1 MANYSL
7 SEIDT
12 LTRKATRG
20 AGYSWG
26 IAEEVGKAMRWLSA
40 YGFSGP
46 EILAKHLEIVAN
58 KQQVFIPNS
67 KDVTSEEKIFG
78 NDDEP
83 LCSLYCGTLINDLG
97 HHLEARRTL
106 TFNNIL
112 SPLLALPSAARI
124 AEAYNISVSFSC
136 AETIVICNPDGITIN
151 DTPLLM
157 NDNSFLLLKNDLGIY
172 AKLGTFTLE
181 DKADVI
187 CSRAERDFKSTNFP
201 SPQGRSITAEALVTL
216 ERFAHQTYAPATD
229 ESRLRGAG

>member
-58 KQQVFIPNS
+58 KQQDFIPNS

-78 NDDEP
+78 NADEP
-83 LCSLYCGTLINDLG
+83 LCPLYCGTLINDLG
-97 HHLEARRTL
+97 HHLEAGKTL
-106 TFNNIL
+106 TFNNML
-112 SPLLALPSAARI
+112 SPLLALPSAARN

-136 AETIVICNPDGITIN
+136 SETIVICNPDGITNN
-151 DTPLLM
+151 DTPHLF
-157 NDNSFLLLKNDLGIY
+157 DAFSLG
-172 AKLGTFTLE
+172 

-187 CSRAERDFKSTNFP
+187 CSRTEGEFKSTHFP

>member
-26 IAEEVGKAMRWLSA
+26 IAEETGKAVRWLSA
-40 YGFSGP
+40 YGFSGS

-58 KQQVFIPNS
+58 KQQHFIPNS
-67 KDVTSEEKIFG
+67 KDVSSEEKVFG

-97 HHLEARRTL
+97 HHLEARKTL
-106 TFNNIL
+106 TFSNML
-112 SPLLALPSAARI
+112 SPLLALPSAGRI
-124 AEAYNISVSFSC
+124 AEAYKISVSFSC

-151 DTPLLM
+151 DTPPLL
-157 NDNSFLLLKNDLGIY
+157 DAFSLGSSM
-172 AKLGTFTLE
+172 
-181 DKADVI
+181 DVI
-187 CSRAERDFKSTNFP
+187 CSRSERDFKSTNFP

-216 ERFAHQTYAPATD
+216 ERFAHQTYAPATE

>member
-7 SEIDT
+7 SEIDS

-46 EILAKHLEIVAN
+46 EILAKHLEVVAN
-58 KQQVFIPNS
+58 KQQDFIPNS
-67 KDVTSEEKIFG
+67 KDVTSEEKIFE
-78 NDDEP
+78 NDDKP
-83 LCSLYCGTLINDLG
+83 LCSLYSGTLINDLG
-97 HHLEARRTL
+97 HHLEAGKTL
-106 TFNNIL
+106 TFNNML
-112 SPLLALPSAARI
+112 SPLLALPSAGRI
-124 AEAYNISVSFSC
+124 AEAYNISVSFLC
-136 AETIVICNPDGITIN
+136 AETTVICNPDGITIN
-151 DTPLLM
+151 DTPLLL
-157 NDNSFLLLKNDLGIY
+157 NDNSFLSSKNDLGIY
-172 AKLGTFTLE
+172 AELDAFSLGSSM
-181 DKADVI
+181 DVI
-187 CSRAERDFKSTNFP
+187 CSRAERDFKSTHFP